1 MYASKLLTERSPVAK
16 CVMTAEA
23 NMDAADSFCAVPD
36 GTGGKEL
43 NGKPYAGNPHVRFD
57 EGEVAPAA
65 TPRRGSLLYRVTLG
79 TILATDSHSSFLHSF
94 TGAGASVSV
103 NTSSIK
109 ETRKMNTRTIHTAWR
124 TVAMLAMAGTLALGA
139 GAASVTI
146 DSVTQRWPW
155 NNKIDITYTVTD
167 GQTLTSTGND
177 VYMRLVFNASIGGQS
192 YEIDGVTNI
201 GASANSG
208 THTVTWTPPADLKVK
223 DSGCTMTATL
233 YSADRPSGD
242 DYMIVDLDTGV
253 VSFEGLLHSQDLSN
267 ARYNT
272 NDSAGTY
279 KTGKLVLRKV
289 PRGGPYYTKAK
300 GAPGWTTEY
309 DFYVGIFMVTR
320 GQYNRLIPS
329 KTWNYS
335 VLDGQTSAYKPADR
349 VAWEGLRASTLDP
362 TEPIPALQ
370 SESGSSFLQ
379 VLNFRTGN
387 KYGFDLPTL
396 NMAEIANRAGTS
408 TTYSWGNDNSQAVVT
423 QYAQCYKAHG
433 NSTTEVGV
441 LLPNN
446 WGLYDTTGNLSEFC
460 LDDKSSGSLA
470 DLASVFTPRW
480 ANNDKRMSSNGLS
493 FADNDFA
500 SPNYAQSDSVPSGLL
515 NHRSFRVYCIMK

>member
-1 MYASKLLTERSPVAK
+1 MKKLLILICA
-16 CVMTAEA
+16 TA
-23 NMDAADSFCAVPD
+23 FV
-36 GTGGKEL
+36 
-43 NGKPYAGNPHVRFD
+43 V
-57 EGEVAPAA
+57 
-65 TPRRGSLLYRVTLG
+65 
-79 TILATDSHSSFLHSF
+79 
-94 TGAGASVSV
+94 GAY
-103 NTSSIK
+103 
-109 ETRKMNTRTIHTAWR
+109 
-124 TVAMLAMAGTLALGA
+124 
-139 GAASVTI
+139 AASVTI

-242 DYMIVDLDTGV
+242 DYMIVDLVTGV

-272 NDSAGTY
+272 NDSDGTY
-279 KTGKLVLRKV
+279 KTRKLVLRKV
-289 PRGGPYYTKAK
+289 PRGGPYYTTAK

-309 DFYVGIFMVTR
+309 DFYAGIFMVTR

-329 KTWNYS
+329 KTWQYS
-335 VLDGQTSAYKPADR
+335 VLEGQTSDYKPADR
-349 VAWEGLRASTLDP
+349 FSWNGLRASTIDP

-370 SESGSSFLQ
+370 SESGSCFLQ

-387 KYGFDLPTL
+387 KYGFNLPTL

-408 TTYSWGNDNSQAVVT
+408 TTYSWGNDSSQAVAS
-423 QYAQCYKAHG
+423 QYAQYNNVYGK
-433 NSTTEVGV
+433 STTEVGA

-460 LDDKSSGSLA
+460 LDDGSSGSLA
-470 DLASVFTPRW
+470 NLTSVFTPRW
-480 ANNDKRMSSNGLS
+480 ANHDKRMSSNGLNWS
-493 FADNDFA
+493 TVLATPSTSEAHARAD
-500 SPNYAQSDSVPSGLL
+500 VL
-515 NHRSFRVYCIMK
+515 NHLSFRVYCIMK

>member
-1 MYASKLLTERSPVAK
+1 MKKLLMMIGAAAVAVGAYAS
-16 CVMTAEA
+16 
-23 NMDAADSFCAVPD
+23 
-36 GTGGKEL
+36 
-43 NGKPYAGNPHVRFD
+43 
-57 EGEVAPAA
+57 
-65 TPRRGSLLYRVTLG
+65 
-79 TILATDSHSSFLHSF
+79 
-94 TGAGASVSV
+94 
-103 NTSSIK
+103 
-109 ETRKMNTRTIHTAWR
+109 
-124 TVAMLAMAGTLALGA
+124 
-139 GAASVTI
+139 SVTI

-253 VSFEGLLHSQDLSN
+253 VSFEGLLYSQDLSN

-272 NDSAGTY
+272 TDSDGTY

-300 GAPGWTTEY
+300 GAPGWTTEH

-329 KTWNYS
+329 KTWQYS
-335 VLDGQTSAYKPADR
+335 VLEGQTSAYKPADR
-349 VAWEGLRASTLDP
+349 VSWMGLRASTADP
-362 TEPIPALQ
+362 TEAIPALE
-370 SESGSSFLQ
+370 SESGSCFLQ

-408 TTYSWGNDNSQAVVT
+408 TTYYWGNDSSQAVAS
-423 QYAQCYKAHG
+423 QYAQYSNVHG
-433 NSTTEVGV
+433 RSTTEVGA

-446 WGLYDTTGNLSEFC
+446 WGLYDTTGNLPELC
-460 LDDKSSGSLA
+460 LDDASSGSIAELP
-470 DLASVFTPRW
+470 SVFTPRW
-480 ANNDKRMSSNGLS
+480 ASSDSRMNSNGLNFS
-493 FADNDFA
+493 VGVAQPSTTDSA
-500 SPNYAQSDSVPSGLL
+500 SESETLNYL
-515 NHRSFRVYCIMK
+515 SFRVYCIMK